1 MITPVTRLVIPA
13 PMALVILMLNSVMMV
28 FIGTPRVMM
37 KFTVTSGVMMVITV
51 TSGAVALFAPEK
63 CES

>member
-1 MITPVTRLVIPA
+1 MITPVTRLV
-13 PMALVILMLNSVMMV
+13 NSVMMV